1 MNLRLLVALSLFS
14 NGVLATDLGVIGTVY
29 PVKEKNLIEHIKDKL
44 VQKEQSGELAQLHGK
59 LKDQAVAYAKRPGG
73 ISIPRAGAYRALE
86 INPTYTLD
94 RDITDADGNVLFKAG
109 TQVNPLDIRPL
120 TKALCFVDGDDK
132 EQLEWVRRHCTANVR
147 NKIILVNGDI
157 EIAGKYLQRRV
168 YFDQQAS
175 LVTKFQIQALPA
187 VIRQSGKVIYVEEFP
202 VK

>member
-29 PVKEKNLIEHIKDKL
+29 PIKEKNLIEHIRDKL
-44 VQKEQSGELAQLHGK
+44 VQKEQSGELVQLHGK

-132 EQLEWVRRHCTANVR
+132 EQLEWVRRHCTANTR

-157 EIAGKYLQRRV
+157 EVAGKYLQRRV

-175 LVTKFQIQALPA
+175 LVAKFQIQALPA